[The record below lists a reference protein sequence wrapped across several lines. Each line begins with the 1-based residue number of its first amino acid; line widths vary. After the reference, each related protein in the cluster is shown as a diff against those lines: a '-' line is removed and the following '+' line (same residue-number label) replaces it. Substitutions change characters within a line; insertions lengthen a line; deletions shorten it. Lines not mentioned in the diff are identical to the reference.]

1 MIITNKFNLPKTIVN
16 VVKRPQYT
24 KGKAKLSI
32 TEIMNSPRIVQLRKK
47 HEAEIEQDVADMVW
61 SIFGTAV
68 HGLLE
73 HGKDSNHLIEER
85 IHLNV
90 DGWDISGAIDLQTI
104 EEDGIIISDYKT
116 TSAWAVMNEKI
127 EWTQQLNMYAHLV
140 EAVKGITVK
149 RLEIVAIIRDWSRR
163 DSLAKESYPEAP
175 IKVISIPMWTASER
189 AKYLA
194 DRLTL
199 HAEAEFVADMGD
211 TLPPCT
217 PAEMWEKASVWA
229 VKKTGGARAK
239 AVCSSLEEA
248 QERLAEY
255 GNGHEIEHRPGERTR
270 CANFCPVS
278 QFCEQYKSYKEN
290 Q

>member
-1 MIITNKFNLPKTIVN
+1 MIITNKFNLPQTIVN

-24 KGKAKLSI
+24 KGKSKLSI

-90 DGWDISGAIDLQTI
+90 DGWDISGAIDLQTV
-104 EEDGIIISDYKT
+104 EEDGVIISDYKT

-140 EAVKGITVK
+140 EQVKGVTVK

-163 DSLAKESYPEAP
+163 DSIAKEGYPEAP
-175 IKVISIPMWTASER
+175 IKVIPIPMWTTSER
-189 AKYLA
+189 QEYLA

-199 HAEAEFVADMGD
+199 HAEAEFAADMGD
-211 TLPPCT
+211 ALPPCT
-217 PAEMWEKASVWA
+217 PAEMWEKPSVWA
-229 VKKTGGARAK
+229 VKKTGGVRAK
-239 AVCSSLEEA
+239 VICGSLEEA
-248 QERLAEY
+248 QDRLAEA
-255 GNGHEIEHRPGERTR
+255 GKGHEIEHRPGERTR

-278 QFCEQYKSYKEN
+278 QFCEQYAAYKE
-290 Q
+290 QQ